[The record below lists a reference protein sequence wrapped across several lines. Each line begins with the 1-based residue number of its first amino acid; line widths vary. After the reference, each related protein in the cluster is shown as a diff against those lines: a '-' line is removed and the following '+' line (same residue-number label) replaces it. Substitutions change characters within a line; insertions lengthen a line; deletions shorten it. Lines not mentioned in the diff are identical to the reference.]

1 MRSPEIAMAIKVRE
15 WASLEDIQD
24 FVYDLGV
31 RDSSSA
37 FVAAAEVEVPQ
48 QDETTATRAVAAV
61 AVAEQP
67 ARSQKP
73 PRPCPICGGDHWI
86 RECSERKGDSR
97 RCFRCDRVGHIARNC
112 TEPLRPNKT
121 GESGQP
127 KDARKGKRRS
137 RRRSHSSSSES
148 TDGESRRSS
157 RRGRGKRRKG
167 KKKHRHKRSVSE
179 SSSGSSGSDRS
190 RSRSRGGDKGERRKR
205 RSDATHAAIS
215 CVQLATTQGTRR

>member
-1 MRSPEIAMAIKVRE
+1 MAIKVRE

-24 FVYDLGV
+24 FVDDLGL
-31 RDSSSA
+31 RDSSSV

-121 GESGQP
+121 GKAGSRKTRGKGSVGRGVDHIPRRPRVQTASRGARRGGGAAS
-127 KDARKGKRRS
+127 DAKARRS
-137 RRRSHSSSSES
+137 TNTSGPCRRARLA
-148 TDGESRRSS
+148 RRGQIV
-157 RRGRGKRRKG
+157 RGRGLGVATRV
-167 KKKHRHKRSVSE
+167 SVA
-179 SSSGSSGSDRS
+179 SGVQMQPM
-190 RSRSRGGDKGERRKR
+190 R
-205 RSDATHAAIS
+205 RSAA
-215 CVQLATTQGTRR
+215 CNWQPTKGTRR

>member
-1 MRSPEIAMAIKVRE
+1 MFPVRSC
-15 WASLEDIQD
+15 WS
-24 FVYDLGV
+24 Y
-31 RDSSSA
+31 
-37 FVAAAEVEVPQ
+37 
-48 QDETTATRAVAAV
+48 
-61 AVAEQP
+61 
-67 ARSQKP
+67 RSQLHGASTAKQ
-73 PRPCPICGGDHWI
+73 D
-86 RECSERKGDSR
+86 
-97 RCFRCDRVGHIARNC
+97 
-112 TEPLRPNKT
+112 

-205 RSDATHAAIS
+205 RSDATHAAIG
-215 CVQLATTQGTRR
+215 CVQLATDEGNTAVTAPLVHVTVGGLPVVAMLDTGAEVSLVASHVVVGLKDGPNLSRFQMATPVMVTGVGHA